1 MQRHLV
7 RFVWVMALA
16 VGTRPAAAQSVET
29 PVPFDSAGRVMA
41 VTPVLAT
48 RLRLDAT
55 AWPITGDYREA
66 RLYAMK
72 PAGGYVLVVQR
83 ATGALERTTF
93 SDVERNALRD
103 AIDAGMSAS
112 GRPTGESGSTIV
124 SEPAG
129 FAFARDQTVLGLWLY
144 GPLAASLVDDG
155 TSASAAYLL
164 VAGGSFFASYAA
176 AQSQPFTRAQND
188 LAAHLAVDGAAMAG
202 LISYAADNNYDKPER
217 GLTLAAAVTGT
228 IVGASL
234 GRSLTDA
241 ESHAASAGV
250 MMTGLTGWGISAALG
265 AEGRAQAAVAAGSG
279 IIGYG
284 IGLAYPRNASYT
296 VTAGDVNAVYTTAL
310 LGAGVGGTLIGDANP
325 SDQMVAA
332 VATPAYLIGAWAG
345 DRLIAKRFDLTMAQG
360 RILQVGAV
368 AGSLMGLALP
378 VLSQSGDVALNLGF
392 ATAGGIIGTAVTL
405 QTMAPRRAG
414 LSGSETGASRL
425 DRGRVGARDGLR
437 IDIAPALVG
446 ALSGAPG
453 KYSIVHWT
461 F

>member
-7 RFVWVMALA
+7 RLVWLAALA
-16 VGTRPAAAQSVET
+16 VGTRTAVAQSVEA

-48 RLRLDAT
+48 RLRLDAI

-66 RLYAMK
+66 RLYSVK

-83 ATGALERTTF
+83 MSGALERRTI
-93 SDVERNALRD
+93 SEVERDSLRN
-103 AIDAGMSAS
+103 AIDVGMSAT

-144 GPLAASLVDDG
+144 GPLAASLADDG
-155 TSASAAYLL
+155 TSAGAAYLL
-164 VAGGSFFASYAA
+164 VAGGSFFASYAT
-176 AQSQPFTRAQND
+176 AQSQSFTRAQND
-188 LAAHLAVDGAAMAG
+188 LAAHLAVDGAAEAA
-202 LISYAADNNYDKPER
+202 LISYSLDNNFDKLQR
-217 GLTLAAAVTGT
+217 GLMLGAAVAGT
-228 IVGASL
+228 IAGASL

-250 MMTGLTGWGISAALG
+250 TMTGLTGWGIGSALG
-265 AEGRAQAAVAAGSG
+265 ADARAQAAVAAGSG

-284 IGLAYPRNASYT
+284 IGLAYPRSASYT

-310 LGAGVGGTLIGDANP
+310 LGAGVGGTLVADSKP
-325 SDQMVAA
+325 SNQLAA
-332 VATPAYLIGAWAG
+332 AAATPAYLAGAWAG
-345 DRLIAKRFDLTMAQG
+345 DRLIAKRFDLTAAQG

-378 VLSQSGDVALNLGF
+378 VLSQSSDVALDVGF
-392 ATAGGIIGTAVTL
+392 ATAGGIIGTAITL

-414 LSGSETGASRL
+414 LSGSETGSSRL
-425 DRGRVGARDGLR
+425 ERGRVGARDGLR
-437 IDIAPALVG
+437 IDIAPALIG

-453 KYSIVHWT
+453 RYSIVHWT